1 MEKSCI
7 IGGNIARKKITIYKE
22 NRRLDQSVLS
32 IGFLGENKIE
42 KIEFIV
48 PEEYKEFSK
57 KACFSTIDG
66 TFSKAFDNVTSNIL
80 TIDKEITKY
89 NELDCNIQFFKTIDD
104 DEIIAKT
111 SNLHL
116 VIEDSIVCDDDVE
129 NDDPKVLILDSLIEK
144 VTNLDKVISE
154 NETQR
159 EEYMKHLKSSVENG
173 DFNGKDATING
184 FNTLNIVAGTNI
196 DLKQENETLEINN
209 TYQYD
214 DSELVKKIDNI
225 NDNFKNYSL
234 ITETGNKLDL
244 TIDSKT
250 YIMTLKLKDKDD
262 NVLSTGSVDL
272 PIESMIINV
281 TYDNDNEK
289 LTFTLQNGSVIDVP
303 LDSLISGLVNE
314 TDLKDTLKDYAKTT
328 DVPTKVSEL
337 ENDSNYV
344 KNTDMDK
351 VIPKNKVSGESI
363 FVNDAVDYKIFNTS
377 IDGKHEQE
385 TTTGKNLLSN
395 VGGITQTING
405 ITFTKNNNGT
415 ITANGTATDNINYYI
430 NGYNYTDIEPNT
442 YYLSDKVN
450 GESNNTYFT
459 YYEFKNNDTQNL
471 ATYGINTRVISSKLE
486 GRSRIVVRS
495 GQTLNNVVFKPML
508 EANSIETDFE
518 PYTGGQAS
526 PSPNYPSK
534 IKQLE
539 GIINLLNFDDFS
551 IGSLANGQSL
561 PNYQNRINNASKPIP
576 VAPNTTYI
584 ISICDIGN
592 IVKGLRVGIHSCDSN
607 GTFIEDSGWH
617 NISKFY
623 SYTTDSNT
631 QYIKLVFSTSI
642 TSNNVQTNSTEDITK
657 FSNVNDFLRGM
668 KIALSEKK
676 LYNIIPSGSN
686 YINLVSHAENLLPN
700 KIQSKTVNGI
710 TCTNND
716 DGTITLNGTATAK
729 TYLYPVINE
738 HILLAL
744 DGDYTF
750 SANTYTNLK
759 YSLYHSAEKL
769 FFWEINSDKT
779 FSAEG
784 LFDNVRP
791 QISIESG
798 VTFNNVIVKIQL
810 KKGTNP
816 TLDFPM
822 YKQHLLP
829 IDLKNNKI
837 CEIDKNIKDKLIID
851 KYGNYGILKNVAKVI
866 LNGTEQW
873 TLSDKG
879 FILSGN
885 VVHLYFAKRNLKSF
899 NGVCN
904 RFLVEKTSSTW
915 TKVNYCGWN
924 TAGIFWIREDH
935 KLASTVADFKTWL
948 STHNV
953 EIFYQLETPEFIN
966 LGTLPEI
973 PTTFEG
979 TNNMYIDSDLG
990 TTNFEIEYCLDIKK
1004 YIDSKLNELQ
1014 STAND
1019 VATADNTQSD
1029 ENQNSDL
1036 S

>member
-159 EEYMKHLKSSVENG
+159 EEYMKNLKSSVENG

-196 DLKQENETLEINN
+196 DLKQENDTLEINN

-214 DSELVKKIDNI
+214 DSDLVKKIDNI

-314 TDLKDTLKDYAKTT
+314 TDLKDTLENVIAGKNLETANNKVNLVNENSTDTQYPSAKCTYEIKNNLDRLKDNVLEVGEASNTYIHVEDSSLNELK
-328 DVPTKVSEL
+328 EL
-337 ENDSNYV
+337 EV
-344 KNTDMDK
+344 EG
-351 VIPKNKVSGESI
+351 VC
-363 FVNDAVDYKIFNTS
+363 
-377 IDGKHEQE
+377 EQE
-385 TTTGKNLLSN
+385 TTTGK
-395 VGGITQTING
+395 
-405 ITFTKNNNGT
+405 
-415 ITANGTATDNINYYI
+415 
-430 NGYNYTDIEPNT
+430 
-442 YYLSDKVN
+442 
-450 GESNNTYFT
+450 
-459 YYEFKNNDTQNL
+459 
-471 ATYGINTRVISSKLE
+471 
-486 GRSRIVVRS
+486 
-495 GQTLNNVVFKPML
+495 
-508 EANSIETDFE
+508 
-518 PYTGGQAS
+518 
-526 PSPNYPSK
+526 
-534 IKQLE
+534 
-539 GIINLLNFDDFS
+539 
-551 IGSLANGQSL
+551 
-561 PNYQNRINNASKPIP
+561 
-576 VAPNTTYI
+576 
-584 ISICDIGN
+584 
-592 IVKGLRVGIHSCDSN
+592 
-607 GTFIEDSGWH
+607 
-617 NISKFY
+617 
-623 SYTTDSNT
+623 
-631 QYIKLVFSTSI
+631 
-642 TSNNVQTNSTEDITK
+642 
-657 FSNVNDFLRGM
+657 
-668 KIALSEKK
+668 
-676 LYNIIPSGSN
+676 
-686 YINLVSHAENLLPN
+686 NLLPN

-710 TCTNND
+710 TCTNNN
-716 DGTITLNGTATAK
+716 DGTITLNGTTTAK
-729 TYLYPVINE
+729 TYLTPSSKDFIS
-738 HILLAL
+738 LSL
-744 DGDYTF
+744 DGNYTF
-750 SANTYTNLK
+750 SANTYNNIS
-759 YSLYHSAEKL
+759 YALYHGSAEL
-769 FFWEINSDKT
+769 FFWNTTSDKT
-779 FSAEG
+779 FSATG
-784 LFDNVRP
+784 SFDNVRP
-791 QISIESG
+791 QINIESG
-798 VTFNNVIVKIQL
+798 ITLNNVIVKFQL
-810 KKGTNP
+810 EKGSTATEYEPYTGQARPSPDYPQEIKTITANLKLTSCNKNL
-816 TLDFPM
+816 TLINFSSEIKGGVTFTHNDDGSITLNGTASSSFEFVLANNVKLPSGTYAHSINNIRKGM
-822 YKQHLLP
+822 YVSF
-829 IDLKNNKI
+829 DNSADN
-837 CEIDKNIKDKLIID
+837 
-851 KYGNYGILKNVAKVI
+851 I
-866 LNGTEQW
+866 LNGSAQKKQAIFKLNKEKIYSKYFIWIDKDTIFNNDTFYIQLERNSTATSFEQHLQSQITANLPEGEFIGKLNDTYKD
-873 TLSDKG
+873 TLKVVYKEDGKHHLVLNKIISKTVLNGTQPISYSKVINDDKFVAQFNIGPAIKSSSTMISDK
-879 FILSGN
+879 FIYMSNGWASN
-885 VVHLYFAKRNLKSF
+885 SENISTGGSNNNLLQMKILQSRLEEISS
-899 NGVCN
+899 NGLTN
-904 RFLVEKTSSTW
+904 
-915 TKVNYCGWN
+915 
-924 TAGIFWIREDH
+924 
-935 KLASTVADFKTWL
+935 WL
-948 STHNV
+948 SIHPV
-953 EIFYQLETPEFIN
+953 EVYYVLNTPYEIDLGIVDMLLSYSGVTNIFT
-966 LGTLPEI
+966 
-973 PTTFEG
+973 
-979 TNNMYIDSDLG
+979 DSDLLPKI
-990 TTNFEIEYCLDIKK
+990 NAKYYKDFKLSIKNYINS
-1004 YIDSKLNELQ
+1004 YIDSKLNESQ

>member
-66 TFSKAFDNVTSNIL
+66 TFSKVFDNVTSNIL

-159 EEYMKHLKSSVENG
+159 EEYIKNLKSSVENG

-196 DLKQENETLEINN
+196 DLKQENDTLEINN

-214 DSELVKKIDNI
+214 DSDLVKKIDNI

-337 ENDSNYV
+337 ENDSKYV
-344 KNTDMDK
+344 KNTDYATDYK
-351 VIPKNKVSGESI
+351 TGVIRTGGGATLNNYGVISPAVRNYAEYNASGDTLFLSKGTFENAIAGKNLETANNKVNLVNENSTDTQYPSAKCTYEIKNNLDRLKDNVLEVGEASDTYI
-363 FVNDAVDYKIFNTS
+363 HVEDSSLNELKELEVE
-377 IDGKHEQE
+377 GVCEQE

-430 NGYNYTDIEPNT
+430 NGYNYIDMEPNT

-471 ATYGINTRVISSKLE
+471 ATYGVNTRVISSKLE

-526 PSPNYPSK
+526 PSPDYPQE
-534 IKQLE
+534 IKT
-539 GIINLLNFDDFS
+539 I
-551 IGSLANGQSL
+551 
-561 PNYQNRINNASKPIP
+561 
-576 VAPNTTYI
+576 
-584 ISICDIGN
+584 
-592 IVKGLRVGIHSCDSN
+592 
-607 GTFIEDSGWH
+607 
-617 NISKFY
+617 
-623 SYTTDSNT
+623 TDSL
-631 QYIKLVFSTSI
+631 KLTTCNKNLIPINFSS
-642 TSNNVQTNSTEDITK
+642 ETK
-657 FSNVNDFLRGM
+657 GGVTFT
-668 KIALSEKK
+668 
-676 LYNIIPSGSN
+676 
-686 YINLVSHAENLLPN
+686 H
-700 KIQSKTVNGI
+700 
-710 TCTNND
+710 ND
-716 DGTITLNGTATAK
+716 DGSITLNGMASSSFDFVLANNVKLPSGTYAHSINNIRKGMYVSFDNSADNMLNGSAQKKQAIFKLNKEKIYSKYFIWIDKDTIFNNDTFYIQLERNSTATSF
-729 TYLYPVINE
+729 E
-738 HILLAL
+738 
-744 DGDYTF
+744 
-750 SANTYTNLK
+750 
-759 YSLYHSAEKL
+759 
-769 FFWEINSDKT
+769 
-779 FSAEG
+779 
-784 LFDNVRP
+784 
-791 QISIESG
+791 
-798 VTFNNVIVKIQL
+798 
-810 KKGTNP
+810 
-816 TLDFPM
+816 
-822 YKQHLLP
+822 QHLQSQITANLP
-829 IDLKNNKI
+829 EGEFIGKTDDTYKDTLKVVYKEDGKHHLVLNKI
-837 CEIDKNIKDKLIID
+837 ISKT
-851 KYGNYGILKNVAKVI
+851 V
-866 LNGTEQW
+866 LNGTQPISYSKVINDDKFVAQFNIG
-873 TLSDKG
+873 TAIKSSSTMISDK
-879 FILSGN
+879 FIYMSNGWASN
-885 VVHLYFAKRNLKSF
+885 SENISTGGSNNNLLQMKILQSRLEEISS
-899 NGVCN
+899 NGLTN
-904 RFLVEKTSSTW
+904 
-915 TKVNYCGWN
+915 
-924 TAGIFWIREDH
+924 
-935 KLASTVADFKTWL
+935 WL
-948 STHNV
+948 STHPV
-953 EIFYQLETPEFIN
+953 EVYYALENPYEVDLGIVDMPLSYSGVTNIFT
-966 LGTLPEI
+966 
-973 PTTFEG
+973 
-979 TNNMYIDSDLG
+979 DSDLLPKI
-990 TTNFEIEYCLDIKK
+990 NAKYYKDFKLSIKNYINS
-1004 YIDSKLNELQ
+1004 YIDNKLNELQ

>member
-159 EEYMKHLKSSVENG
+159 EEYMKNLKSSVENG

-196 DLKQENETLEINN
+196 DLKQENDTLEINN

-214 DSELVKKIDNI
+214 DSDLVKKIDNI

-314 TDLKDTLKDYAKTT
+314 TDLKDTLENVIAGKNLETANNKVNLVNENSTDTQYPSAKCTYEIKNNLDRLKDNVLEVGEASNTYIHVEDSSLNELK
-328 DVPTKVSEL
+328 EL
-337 ENDSNYV
+337 EV
-344 KNTDMDK
+344 EG
-351 VIPKNKVSGESI
+351 VC
-363 FVNDAVDYKIFNTS
+363 
-377 IDGKHEQE
+377 EQE
-385 TTTGKNLLSN
+385 TTTGK
-395 VGGITQTING
+395 
-405 ITFTKNNNGT
+405 
-415 ITANGTATDNINYYI
+415 
-430 NGYNYTDIEPNT
+430 
-442 YYLSDKVN
+442 
-450 GESNNTYFT
+450 
-459 YYEFKNNDTQNL
+459 
-471 ATYGINTRVISSKLE
+471 
-486 GRSRIVVRS
+486 
-495 GQTLNNVVFKPML
+495 
-508 EANSIETDFE
+508 
-518 PYTGGQAS
+518 
-526 PSPNYPSK
+526 
-534 IKQLE
+534 
-539 GIINLLNFDDFS
+539 
-551 IGSLANGQSL
+551 
-561 PNYQNRINNASKPIP
+561 
-576 VAPNTTYI
+576 
-584 ISICDIGN
+584 
-592 IVKGLRVGIHSCDSN
+592 
-607 GTFIEDSGWH
+607 
-617 NISKFY
+617 
-623 SYTTDSNT
+623 
-631 QYIKLVFSTSI
+631 
-642 TSNNVQTNSTEDITK
+642 
-657 FSNVNDFLRGM
+657 
-668 KIALSEKK
+668 
-676 LYNIIPSGSN
+676 
-686 YINLVSHAENLLPN
+686 NLLPN

-710 TCTNND
+710 TCTNNN
-716 DGTITLNGTATAK
+716 DGTITLNGTTTAK
-729 TYLYPVINE
+729 TYLTPSSKDFIS
-738 HILLAL
+738 LSL
-744 DGDYTF
+744 DGNYTF
-750 SANTYTNLK
+750 SANTYNNIS
-759 YSLYHSAEKL
+759 YALYHGSAEL
-769 FFWEINSDKT
+769 FFWNTTSDKT
-779 FSAEG
+779 FSATG
-784 LFDNVRP
+784 SFDNVRP
-791 QISIESG
+791 QINIESG
-798 VTFNNVIVKIQL
+798 ITLNNVIVKFQL
-810 KKGTNP
+810 EKGSTATEYEPYTGQARPSPDYPQEIKTITANLKLTSCNKNL
-816 TLDFPM
+816 TLINFSSEIKGGVTFTHNDDGSITLNGTASSSFEFVLANNVKLPSGTYAHSINNIRKGM
-822 YKQHLLP
+822 YVSF
-829 IDLKNNKI
+829 DNSADN
-837 CEIDKNIKDKLIID
+837 
-851 KYGNYGILKNVAKVI
+851 I
-866 LNGTEQW
+866 LNGSAQKKQAIFKLNKEKIYSKYFIWIDKDTIFNNDTFYIQLERNSTATSFEQHLQSQITANLPEGEFIGKLNDTYKD
-873 TLSDKG
+873 TLKVVYKEDGKHHLVLNKIISKTVLNGTQPISYSKVINDDKFVAQFNIGTAIKSSSTMISDK
-879 FILSGN
+879 FIYMSNGWASN
-885 VVHLYFAKRNLKSF
+885 SENISTGGSNNNLLQMKILQSRLEEISS
-899 NGVCN
+899 NGLTN
-904 RFLVEKTSSTW
+904 
-915 TKVNYCGWN
+915 
-924 TAGIFWIREDH
+924 
-935 KLASTVADFKTWL
+935 WL
-948 STHNV
+948 SIHPV
-953 EIFYQLETPEFIN
+953 EVYYVLNTPYEIDLGIVDMLLSYSGVTNIFT
-966 LGTLPEI
+966 
-973 PTTFEG
+973 
-979 TNNMYIDSDLG
+979 DSDLLPKI
-990 TTNFEIEYCLDIKK
+990 NAKYYKDFKLSIKNYINS
-1004 YIDSKLNELQ
+1004 YIDSKLNESQ